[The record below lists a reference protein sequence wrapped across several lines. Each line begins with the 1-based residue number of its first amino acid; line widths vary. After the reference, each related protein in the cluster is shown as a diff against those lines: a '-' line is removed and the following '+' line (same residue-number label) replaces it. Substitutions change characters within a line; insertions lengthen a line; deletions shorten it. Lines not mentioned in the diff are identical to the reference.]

1 MAVKRAAMLP
11 PVQLSA
17 VASVRWRCVSRS
29 WTTDWIVAVSYP
41 MMLWG
46 MIFRSASNCRSIS
59 FETLSP
65 STS

>member
-17 VASVRWRCVSRS
+17 VARVSPRSVSSLCTSS
-29 WTTDWIVAVSYP
+29 CMVAVSYP